1 MNVGLYQSASS
12 LSALEKW
19 QDAVSQNITSAQVMG
34 YRKRVVNFSTQMAGE
49 LQYGAKTASGKGDS
63 IAMVFPAATGSIN
76 YNHAEAHPTRREFD
90 VALMGEGYFELRQ
103 PDGSMAYTRA
113 GEFRMRSDRTLVSS
127 HGFEVMTADGNP
139 ITLLQGGGPLVIT
152 ENGLM
157 TQGGTQ
163 LGRLSVKE
171 FADEAQLYPLDGSLF
186 AARPG
191 VEAEQVEAP
200 TVQQGYLE
208 GSNVASL
215 REMVDLVLIS
225 RAYEAN
231 QRIISSLD
239 QQMQKTLDALG

>member
-19 QDAVSQNITSAQVMG
+19 QDAVSQNITSAQVIG

-49 LQYGAKTASGKGDS
+49 LQYGAKNGSAKGDTVG
-63 IAMVFPAATGSIN
+63 MLFPAATGSISFQ
-76 YNHAEAHPTRREFD
+76 HAESHPTRREYD
-90 VALMGEGYFELRQ
+90 VALMGDGYFEVRQ
-103 PDGSMAYTRA
+103 PDGSMAYTRN
-113 GEFRMRSDRTLVSS
+113 GEFRVGSDRILKSS

-139 ITLLQGGGPLVIT
+139 ITLLQGQGPLVIT
-152 ENGLM
+152 ENGTL
-157 TQGGTQ
+157 TQNGNP
-163 LGRLSVKE
+163 LGRLAVKG
-171 FADEAQLYPLDGSLF
+171 FADDKALYPLDGGLF
-186 AARPG
+186 AMQPG
-191 VEAEQVEAP
+191 YEAEVVEEP

-231 QRIISSLD
+231 QRIISALD

>member
-19 QDAVSQNITSAQVMG
+19 QDAVSQNITSAQVTG
-34 YRKRVVNFSTQMAGE
+34 YRKRMVNFSTELAGE
-49 LQYGAKTASGKGDS
+49 LQYGEKPGSAKGET
-63 IAMVFPAATGSIN
+63 MTTVFPKVQGSIS
-76 YNHAEAHPTRREFD
+76 YRHAESHPTRREYDF
-90 VALMGEGYFELRQ
+90 AIMGDGYFELKM
-103 PDGSMAYTRA
+103 PDETMAYTRS
-113 GEFRMRSDRTLVSS
+113 GEFRMRADRVLVSS
-127 HGFEVMTADGNP
+127 HGFEVMTTDGEP
-139 ITLLQGGGPLVIT
+139 IKVLQGQGPLVVT
-152 ENGLM
+152 DNGTL
-157 TQGGTQ
+157 TQNGIP
-163 LGRLSVKE
+163 LGRIAVKSFE
-171 FADEAQLYPLDGSLF
+171 DETQMYPLDGSLF

-191 VEAEQVEAP
+191 FEAEAVGEP

-231 QRIISSLD
+231 QRIISALD